1 MQTCTA
7 HAIKQALFTLEN
19 RMQHR
24 FRLNTI
30 ASLFVAGSATLAP
43 HVFAAEP
50 AELTGGQ
57 LMDTVV
63 ISGSRIAHPSQEVPA
78 SIDVVD
84 SARIQDGQIRVN
96 ASEALAA
103 VPGLVVQNRQNYAQD
118 LQISSR
124 GFGARSAFGVR
135 GVKLISD
142 GIPASMPDGQGQA
155 ATFNLDTAER
165 IEVLRGPFSAI
176 YGNHSG
182 GVIQL
187 FSRDG
192 QNPPSVELNVT
203 GGSFST
209 SKADLTAQGQA
220 GGIGYVLDG
229 SRFRTDGF
237 RDHSAATREQ
247 AFGKI
252 TVKPNADSKLTIV
265 ANSLHQG
272 NTQDPLGATWATFAR
287 DPRAGEIDT
296 TDTQN
301 PKRTFAE
308 RYNTRKSIDHQQIG
322 ATYEQSFGDDRLHV
336 MVYGGNRDVIQ
347 YQAFSKFLQNQTVNG
362 VLKHSGGVV
371 DFQRQFY
378 GIDTN
383 WLHVN
388 QLAGGKLSTTIGI
401 DYGRSSDDRTG
412 YENYIGDTYGLKGKL
427 RRDEQDVVSSLD
439 PYIQA
444 EWQSGPWLLSAGL
457 RYSKMKVSV
466 NDRFL
471 GNGNDSGSLEF
482 SHTTP
487 VLGLL
492 YKLTPNVNVYASAAR
507 GFEAPTLNELFYSG
521 TGGGFNF
528 NLKPATS
535 TNLEAGIKARVG
547 NNTHVNAA
555 LFQIKTSDELV
566 VDQSSGGRTSYRNA
580 SKTLRQGM
588 EVSLDSTLPY
598 GFTTKVALTSLH
610 AVYDQAFG
618 AVREGSRLPGVPSA
632 NLFAELAWKD
642 TLDRF
647 GAALESVAS
656 NQVYAE
662 DSNSEKP
669 APGYTVFNARFN
681 AKQNVGNWRFKE
693 FVRLNNLFDKTY
705 VGSVI
710 VGDSNKRYYEAAPGR
725 NWLLGVSAMYSF

>member
-1 MQTCTA
+1 
-7 HAIKQALFTLEN
+7 
-19 RMQHR
+19 MQHR

-43 HVFAAEP
+43 HVFAAES
-50 AELTGGQ
+50 ADLAAGQ
-57 LMDTVV
+57 VMDTVV
-63 ISGSRIAHPSQEVPA
+63 VSGSRIAHPSQELPA

-84 SARIQDGQIRVN
+84 SARIQEGQIRVN

-187 FSRDG
+187 FSKDG
-192 QNPPSVELNVT
+192 KNPPSVELNVT
-203 GGSFST
+203 GGSYGT
-209 SKADLTAQGQA
+209 SKVDLTAQGQA

-272 NTQDPLGATWATFAR
+272 NTQDPLGVTWATFAAN
-287 DPRAGEIDT
+287 PRAGEIDT

-322 ATYEQSFGDDRLHV
+322 ATYEQAFGDDRLHV
-336 MVYGGNRDVIQ
+336 TVYGGNRDVIQ
-347 YQAFSKFLQNQTVNG
+347 YQAFNKGFQAPP
-362 VLKHSGGVV
+362 KHSGGVV

-412 YENYIGDTYGLKGKL
+412 YENYIGNSFGVKGKL

-444 EWQSGPWLLSAGL
+444 EWQSGPWLLSAGV
-457 RYSKMKVSV
+457 RYSKMKVAV
-466 NDRFL
+466 NDHFL
-471 GNGNDSGSLEF
+471 SNGDDSGSLEF

-521 TGGGFNF
+521 KDSGFNF

-535 TNLEAGIKARVG
+535 TNLEAGVKARIN
-547 NNTHVNAA
+547 NNTQVNAA
-555 LFQIKTSDELV
+555 VFQIKTNDELV
-566 VDQSSGGRTSYRNA
+566 VDGKNSGNGRTSYINA

-588 EVSLDSTLPY
+588 EVSLDSSLPY

-618 AVREGSRLPGVPSA
+618 TVRKGNRLPGVPSA

-669 APGYTVFNARFN
+669 APGYTVFNARVN
-681 AKQNVGNWRFKE
+681 AKQNAGNWRFKE
-693 FVRLNNLFDKTY
+693 FARLNNLFDKTY
-705 VGSVI
+705 AGSII

-725 NWLLGVSAMYSF
+725 NWLLGVSAQYSF

>member
-1 MQTCTA
+1 MQ
-7 HAIKQALFTLEN
+7 Q
-19 RMQHR
+19 R
-24 FRLNTI
+24 FRLNAI
-30 ASLFVAGSATLAP
+30 ASLFFAGTATA
-43 HVFAAEP
+43 FAAD
-50 AELTGGQ
+50 ATDAQVL
-57 LMDTVV
+57 DVV
-63 ISGSRIAHPSQEVPA
+63 VVSGSRIEHPSREVPA

-84 SARIQDGQIRVN
+84 RARIQDGQIRVN

-135 GVKLISD
+135 GVRLISD
-142 GIPASMPDGQGQA
+142 GIPATMPDGQGQA

-187 FSRDG
+187 FSKDG

-203 GGSFST
+203 GGSYGT
-209 SKADLTAQGQA
+209 SKVDTGAQGQA

-229 SRFRTDGF
+229 SRFRTDGY
-237 RDHSAATREQ
+237 REHSAATREQ

-252 TVKPNADSKLTIV
+252 TVEPNADSKLTIV

-272 NTQDPLGATWATFAR
+272 NTQDPLGVTWTTFAR

-301 PKRTFAE
+301 PKRTLAD

-322 ATYEQSFGDDRLHV
+322 ATYEQRFGDDRLHV
-336 MVYGGNRDVIQ
+336 TAYGGNRDVIQ
-347 YQAFSKFLQNQTVNG
+347 YQAFPKAVQNPPSQ
-362 VLKHSGGVV
+362 SGGVV
-371 DFQRQFY
+371 DFKRNFY

-388 QLAGGKLSTTIGI
+388 QLAGGELSTTIGI

-412 YENYIGDTYGLKGKL
+412 YENYIGNTFGLKGRL

-457 RYSKMKVSV
+457 RHSKMKVEVTDHYLS
-466 NDRFL
+466 
-471 GNGNDSGSLEF
+471 NGDDSGSLQY

-492 YKLTPNVNVYASAAR
+492 YKINPDVNVYASAAR
-507 GFEAPTLNELFYSG
+507 GFETPTLNELFYSG
-521 TGGGFNF
+521 KGDGFNF
-528 NLKPATS
+528 NLKPSTS
-535 TNLEAGIKARVG
+535 TNLEAGVKARVN
-547 NNTHVNAA
+547 NNTRINTAI
-555 LFQIKTSDELV
+555 FQIKTNDELV
-566 VDQSSGGRTSYRNA
+566 VDFSSGGRTSYKNA

-588 EVSLDSTLPY
+588 EVSLDSSLPY
-598 GFTTKVALTSLH
+598 GFSSKVALTSLH
-610 AVYDQAFG
+610 AVYEQAYTNV
-618 AVREGSRLPGVPSA
+618 ASGSRLPGVPSA

-642 TLDRF
+642 TLDRY

-656 NQVYAE
+656 NKVYAE
-662 DSNSEKP
+662 DSNSDKP
-669 APGYTVFNARFN
+669 APGYTVFNLRFN
-681 AKQNVGNWRFKE
+681 AKQSLGNWRFKQ
-693 FVRLNNLFDKTY
+693 FARLNNLLNRTY

-725 NWLLGVSAMYSF
+725 NWLLGLSAQYVF

>member
-1 MQTCTA
+1 
-7 HAIKQALFTLEN
+7 
-19 RMQHR
+19 MQHR

-43 HVFAAEP
+43 HVFAAEAADP
-50 AELTGGQ
+50 ANGQ

-63 ISGSRIAHPSQEVPA
+63 VSGSRIAHPSQEVPA

-187 FSRDG
+187 FSKDG

-203 GGSFST
+203 GGSFGT
-209 SKADLTAQGQA
+209 SKVDLTAQGQA

-272 NTQDPLGATWATFAR
+272 NTQDPLGATWPTFAR
-287 DPRAGEIDT
+287 DPRAGEIDAS
-296 TDTQN
+296 DTQN
-301 PKRTFAE
+301 PKRTLAE

-322 ATYEQSFGDDRLHV
+322 ATYEQAFGDDRLHV

-347 YQAFSKFLQNQTVNG
+347 YQAFNKAFQNTKVEG
-362 VLKHSGGVV
+362 LLKHSGGVV

-412 YENYIGDTYGLKGKL
+412 YENFIGNSFGVKGKL

-439 PYIQA
+439 PYLQM
-444 EWQSGPWLLSAGL
+444 EWQRGPWLLSAGV
-457 RYSKMKVSV
+457 RYSKMKVAV
-466 NDRFL
+466 DDHFL
-471 GNGNDSGSLEF
+471 SNGNDSGSLEF

-492 YKLTPNVNVYASAAR
+492 YTLTPNVNVYASAAR

-521 TGGGFNF
+521 TGGGFNYQ
-528 NLKPATS
+528 LKPATS
-535 TNLEAGIKARVG
+535 TNLEAGVKARI
-547 NNTHVNAA
+547 NSNTHVNAA
-555 LFQIKTSDELV
+555 VFQIKTNDELV
-566 VDQSSGGRTSYRNA
+566 VDSSSGGRTSYRNA
-580 SKTLRQGM
+580 GKTLRQGM
-588 EVSLDSTLPY
+588 EVSLDSNLPY
-598 GFTTKVALTSLH
+598 GFTAKVALTSLH

-618 AVREGSRLPGVPSA
+618 SVREGSRLPGVPSA

-662 DSNSEKP
+662 DSNIEKP

-693 FVRLNNLFDKTY
+693 FARLNNLFDKTY

-710 VGDSNKRYYEAAPGR
+710 VGDNNKRYYEAAPGR
-725 NWLLGVSAMYSF
+725 NWLLGVSAQYSF